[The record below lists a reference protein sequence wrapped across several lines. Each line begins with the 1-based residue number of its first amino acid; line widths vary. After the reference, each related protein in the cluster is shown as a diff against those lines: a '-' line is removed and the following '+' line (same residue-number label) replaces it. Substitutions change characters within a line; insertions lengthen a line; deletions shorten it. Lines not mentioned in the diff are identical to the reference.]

1 MPVELSQESRE
12 KIAHLLERYPTRR
25 AVMLPAL
32 HIAMQELP
40 LLDDEVCQ
48 IVADL
53 LQLPLVDVK
62 GVATFYN
69 MFPTEPRGKY
79 FIQLCVNLPCSLNGA
94 RHLLRHMEQKLGIS
108 NGQMTPDGKFTLQ
121 GLECLAAC
129 DKAPMMYINEEQYNH
144 LTPKQIDEILDALP

>member
-1 MPVELSQESRE
+1 
-12 KIAHLLERYPTRR
+12 
-25 AVMLPAL
+25 MLT
-32 HIAMQELP
+32 
-40 LLDDEVCQ
+40 DEVCQ
-48 IVADL
+48 LVADL

-69 MFPTEPRGKY
+69 MFPTEERGKY

-94 RHLLRHMEQKLGIS
+94 RGLLRHMEQKLGVS

-129 DKAPMMYINEEQYNH
+129 DKAPMMYINEEQYDN
-144 LTPKQIDEILDALP
+144 LTEERVHQVLDELP

>member
-1 MPVELSQESRE
+1 MAVELSQESRE
-12 KIAHLLERYPTRR
+12 KIEQLLERYPTRR

-32 HIAMQELP
+32 HIVTKEFS
-40 LLDDEVCQ
+40 LLTDEVCQ

-69 MFPTEPRGKY
+69 MFPTEERGKY

-94 RHLLRHMEQKLGIS
+94 RGLLRHMEAKLGVK

-129 DKAPMMYINEEQYNH
+129 DKAPMMYINEEQYNN
-144 LTPKQIDEILDALP
+144 LTAEQVDDILDALP